1 MLVFT
6 SLHELQK
13 VLTGDINELDHYMTG
28 IPNWIMHSFDTRV
41 FSQLDEAEKTAFIK
55 RLLTTPN
62 GKSALLSAIPHNNSL
77 LELIVKHDINL
88 AVFASDRDLDVIRE
102 LRLAHPDETVDN
114 LFVFIMINCTL
125 GIILN

>member
-41 FSQLDEAEKTAFIK
+41 FSQLDVAGKTSFIK
-55 RLLTTPN
+55 RLLMTPN
-62 GKSALLSAIPHNNSL
+62 GKSALLSAISYNDNLLGLIMEHN
-77 LELIVKHDINL
+77 INL

-102 LRLAHPDETVDN
+102 LRATHNNGTGQIISFSA
-114 LFVFIMINCTL
+114 FV
-125 GIILN
+125 